1 MTLSCMVMSAH
12 GQGASRLT
20 TPTGEQKKQI
30 QDATEKLRQVQ
41 SQGDLDKAKNTA
53 RGLVDKL
60 PGNLTD
66 AARSALESPDIKA
79 QATDAAKKLLPEAQK
94 LMQSRNEDSAPA
106 AAATPAAKTADQPP
120 AAPEGPKALSL
131 QPVSDS
137 PPETADAKKAVA
149 VVESDNSVFDPTNRI
164 LTYTG
169 NVRARHPQFYIE
181 CEQLIVHL
189 EEDKK
194 DSKAA
199 PVGKLDPIAPKG
211 KEADK
216 KNNPVK
222 KAIATGPMVRIE
234 KADPEGKV
242 QRAFCRN
249 AVYIGSTGVIT
260 MRDNPQV
267 QTDNVMQ
274 IATTPDTVM
283 TFDEK
288 GNFNS
293 NRRTRTVILSDD
305 GSPAT
310 PGTNQ

>member
-1 MTLSCMVMSAH
+1 MSAH
-12 GQGASRLT
+12 GQGASRLA

-30 QDATEKLRQVQ
+30 QDASEKLRQAQ

-66 AARSALESPDIKA
+66 TARAALESPDLKA
-79 QATDAAKKLLPEAQK
+79 QAAEAAKKLLPEAQRM
-94 LMQSRNEDSAPA
+94 MQSRNAADDVPA
-106 AAATPAAKTADQPP
+106 AVATSAAKKADQPP
-120 AAPEGPKALSL
+120 AAPEGPKAQSL

-137 PPETADAKKAVA
+137 PPEAADAKKAVA
-149 VVESDNSVFDPTNRI
+149 VVEADNSVFDPTNRI

-189 EEDKK
+189 EEEKK

-199 PVGKLDPIAPKG
+199 PAAKLDPIAPKG

-249 AVYIGSTGVIT
+249 AVYVGSTGVIT

-267 QTDNVMQ
+267 QTGNVMQ
-274 IATTPDTVM
+274 MATTPDTVM

-288 GNFNS
+288 GNFHS
-293 NRRTRTVILSDD
+293 NRRTSTVILSED
-305 GSPAT
+305 GAAAT

>member
-1 MTLSCMVMSAH
+1 MSAH

-20 TPTGEQKKQI
+20 TPNGEQKKQI
-30 QDATEKLRQVQ
+30 QDASEKLRQAQ
-41 SQGDLDKAKNTA
+41 SEGDLDKAKSTA

-60 PGNLTD
+60 PGNLTE
-66 AARSALESPDIKA
+66 AARSALESPDVKA
-79 QATDAAKKLLPEAQK
+79 KATEAAKKLLPEAQRA
-94 LMQSRNEDSAPA
+94 MQSRNQDSPSDSPA
-106 AAATPAAKTADQPP
+106 TAAKAADQPP
-120 AAPEGPKALSL
+120 AAPEGPKALAL

-137 PPETADAKKAVA
+137 PPEAADAKKAVA
-149 VVESDNSVFDPTNRI
+149 VVEADNSVFDPTNRI

-181 CEQLIVHL
+181 CEELIVHL
-189 EEDKK
+189 EDDKAK
-194 DSKAA
+194 KTA
-199 PVGKLDPIAPKG
+199 PVAKNDPILVQG
-211 KEADK
+211 KEDAK

-222 KAIATGPMVRIE
+222 KAIASGPMVRIE

-274 IATTPDTVM
+274 VATTPDTVM

-293 NRRTRTVILSDD
+293 NRRTRTVILSED
-305 GSPAT
+305 GGTAT